1 MADLVAEVAE
11 QRAVGLRHV
20 LAGAVALGVIGLG
33 DVMVISPPACP
44 VMTRGVSWNVVP
56 VSARKSNAR
65 PASGLSNLLTRSR
78 RSRRSP

>member
-33 DVMVISPPACP
+33 DVDGDQAP
-44 VMTRGVSWNVVP
+44 RR
-56 VSARKSNAR
+56 ARS
-65 PASGLSNLLTRSR
+65 
-78 RSRRSP
+78 